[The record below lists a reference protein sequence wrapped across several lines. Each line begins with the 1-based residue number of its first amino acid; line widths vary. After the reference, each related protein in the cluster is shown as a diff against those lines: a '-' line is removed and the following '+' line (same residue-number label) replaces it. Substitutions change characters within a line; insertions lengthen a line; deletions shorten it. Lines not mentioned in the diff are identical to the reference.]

1 MHTAISPQPDP
12 DNLDPDEHDPTQ
24 HSFKKDHK
32 MRTILTAQD
41 KKDWAVNI
49 ASTVICDRINGGTK
63 CQWKINNLT
72 IKNIVHSRKTY
83 KSTTDI
89 HLTDRAR

>member
-1 MHTAISPQPDP
+1 MDTQPSTYKQFCLTRQQTHTHRRQIHTAIFSQPDP
-12 DNLDPDEHDPTQ
+12 DNLDSDDYDLTQ

-49 ASTVICDRINGGTK
+49 ASTIIRDRINRGTK
-63 CQWKINNLT
+63 CQ
-72 IKNIVHSRKTY
+72 
-83 KSTTDI
+83 
-89 HLTDRAR
+89 